1 MLQNAYLL
9 AKIGDTAENER
20 HFAEI
25 CQKLATTLRIH
36 RAAWRALPDAAAAA
50 ASGVRGADRELDHGV
65 AVVVLVEMLMLDPMD
80 MRAVCPH
87 LVDEIVVGRRVGN
100 GNLSAKALD

>member
-1 MLQNAYLL
+1 MPRAV
-9 AKIGDTAENER
+9 
-20 HFAEI
+20 FA
-25 CQKLATTLRIH
+25 AGRVRMDF
-36 RAAWRALPDAAAAA
+36 RAPL
-50 ASGVRGADRELDHGV
+50 GFRELDHGV

-100 GNLSAKALD
+100 GNLDLARRRDADAGQM